1 MAKINL
7 KKFKT
12 SLEGSRGII
21 SLIAQRMGTSRQ
33 AVYGYM
39 EKHPQ
44 TKRLLEEEREKP
56 FDMAESV
63 VFQKLVEK
71 DLKAAE
77 ILLLKHKKGRERG
90 YGDHQEIE
98 HSTDPNKGFTLQL
111 IEATD
116 KEIRKDKDERN
127 KENQDKQEA
136 EGNMESS
143 K

>member
-39 EKHPQ
+39 EKHPK
-44 TKRLLEEEREKP
+44 TKQLLEEEREKP

-98 HSTDPNKGFTLQL
+98 HSTGKEGFTLQL

-127 KENQDKQEA
+127 KENQNKQET